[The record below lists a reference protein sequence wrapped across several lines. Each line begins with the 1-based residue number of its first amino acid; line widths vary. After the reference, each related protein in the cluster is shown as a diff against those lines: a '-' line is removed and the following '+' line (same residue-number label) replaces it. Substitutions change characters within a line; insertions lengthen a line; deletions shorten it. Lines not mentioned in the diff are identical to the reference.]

1 MLVGYIRV
9 STEEQHTIRQE
20 VLMEDLGVEK
30 VYIDKQSGKNADR
43 PALKEMLA
51 FVRDGDTIV
60 TSEISR
66 LARNTRDLLNIIS
79 ELEEK
84 GVVFKSNKECIDTST
99 EMGRFML
106 MIFGA
111 VAELERNYLLSR
123 QKEGISIAKQ
133 QGKYKGRKRI
143 EVKNFEEIYCLW
155 RDRKI
160 SSKRAMELLNLK
172 PNTFY
177 RRMQEYKEKIFKK
190 FCGFQLHF

>member
-20 VLMEDLGVEK
+20 VLMKDLGVEK
-30 VYIDKQSGKNADR
+30 VYIDKMSGKDTER
-43 PALKEMLA
+43 PSLKEMLA
-51 FVRDGDTIV
+51 FVRAGDTIV

-66 LARNTRDLLNIIS
+66 LARNTRDLLNITS

-84 GVVFKSNKECIDTST
+84 GVVFKSIKEGIDTST

-143 EVKNFEEIYCLW
+143 EVKDFEEIYCLW
-155 RDRKI
+155 RDKKI
-160 SSKRAMELLNLK
+160 STKRALELLNLK

-177 RRMQEYKEKIFKK
+177 RRVQEYEGKNN
-190 FCGFQLHF
+190 

>member
-160 SSKRAMELLNLK
+160 RSKRAMELLNLK

-177 RRMQEYKEKIFKK
+177 RRVQEYKGKNI
-190 FCGFQLHF
+190 

>member
-1 MLVGYIRV
+1 MVKVLVGYIRV

-20 VLMEDLGVEK
+20 VLMKDLGVEK
-30 VYIDKQSGKNADR
+30 VYIDKMSGKNADR
-43 PALKEMLA
+43 PALKEMLG

-66 LARNTRDLLNIIS
+66 LARNTKDLLNIVS

-84 GVVFKSNKECIDTST
+84 GVVFKSNKEGIDTST
-99 EMGRFML
+99 EMGKFMI

-111 VAELERNYLLSR
+111 IAELERNYLLSR

-133 QGKYKGRKRI
+133 QGKYKGRKKI
-143 EVKNFEEIYCLW
+143 EVKDFEEIYSLW

-177 RRMQEYKEKIFKK
+177 RRVQEYEEKNI
-190 FCGFQLHF
+190 